1 MIFVACCVDV
11 VVVVVVVMQVRDK
24 KTKGREREDNN
35 ILKISEFLEEKYN
48 RKKYKI
54 IKKNM

>member
-11 VVVVVVVMQVRDK
+11 VGVVVVMQVRDK

-35 ILKISEFLEEKYN
+35 ILKISEF
-48 RKKYKI
+48 
-54 IKKNM
+54 